1 MKHCRVALALLLA
14 LLVLSL
20 GCMSTGTAAVPV
32 QAKLSGEAPSFSAS
46 EKWVY
51 NFNFTNQSSGSTVTA
66 TINVST
72 SGFYT
77 KVTDYHGN
85 TRDCYVFTFTPL
97 DPQTLIIAIGY
108 LSDTFNIG
116 NVSVNSLLSQY
127 ANESSVKLYLD
138 ASNFSWVGANY
149 HLKFDNGTHVVDVTF
164 LALLNETYPYLM
176 FNFPLLVGETFGNY
190 TPSIN
195 VSLDGDISYTNSSG
209 TYHYSIDE
217 NVTFTYPNSY
227 SFYPLFKV
235 VSTET
240 VTVEAGS
247 FECWKIGVLNAS
259 NPNQI
264 IGYVWYSPDV
274 KNYIKGELAT
284 GDSSGN
290 TYNIQIE
297 LVSYEGYTPPIPPGA
312 WLMLF
317 MYPYIVLYNYFQ
329 GQQRNNLLFIAGI
342 GAVAG
347 VAIAAVAI
355 ASRRKS
361 KP

>member
-1 MKHCRVALALLLA
+1 VKYCKVAFALLLA

-20 GCMSTGTAAVPV
+20 GCMSTETAAIPV
-32 QAKLSGEAPSFSAS
+32 QAKLSGEAPSFSVS
-46 EKWVY
+46 EEWVY
-51 NFNFTNQSSGSTVTA
+51 NFTFTNQTDGSTVTA
-66 TINVST
+66 TINAST
-72 SGFYT
+72 SAAYT
-77 KVTDYHGN
+77 HMTDYHGN
-85 TRDCYVFTFTPL
+85 MRDCYVFKFNPI
-97 DPQTLIIAIGY
+97 DPQSLMIIIGY
-108 LSDTFNIG
+108 LSSTFNIG

-127 ANESSVKLYLD
+127 TNESSVKLYLETD
-138 ASNFSWVGANY
+138 NFSLVGASY
-149 HLKFDNGTHVVDVTF
+149 HLKFDNGTHTVDASFT
-164 LALLNETYPYLM
+164 ALLNETYPYLM
-176 FNFPLLVGETFGNY
+176 FNFPLSTGKTFENS

-195 VSLDGDISYTNSSG
+195 ISLDGDISYTNSSG
-209 TYHYSIDE
+209 TYHTPIAE
-217 NVTFTYPNSY
+217 EVNFTYPYSY

-235 VSTET
+235 VGTET

-247 FECWKIGVLNAS
+247 FECWKIGVLNSS

-264 IGYVWYSPDV
+264 VGYVWYSPDA
-274 KNYIKGELAT
+274 KNYIKGELTT

-297 LVSYEGYTPPIPPGA
+297 LVSYEGYTSPIPPGA

-329 GQQRNNLLFIAGI
+329 GQQRNNLLFVAGI